1 LPKLSSTSSLA
12 YVGKTNMNSFGNDK
26 CPRFGTLCLVCL
38 ILASMAGCTKSTR
51 AAKPQP
57 MDVEVVE
64 VGQKDVP
71 IYSQWIGTL
80 DGFVNANV
88 RAQVTGYLLRQD

>member
-1 LPKLSSTSSLA
+1 MPKMRCTSSLA
-12 YVGKTNMNSFGNDK
+12 YERKTK
-26 CPRFGTLCLVCL
+26 CPQFSTLCLVCL

-88 RAQVTGYLLRQD
+88 KAQVTGYLLRQD

>member
-1 LPKLSSTSSLA
+1 MPKLSCTSSLA
-12 YVGKTNMNSFGNDK
+12 YEGKTNMNSFGNDK

-38 ILASMAGCTKSTR
+38 ILASMAGCTKSTL

-64 VGQKDVP
+64 MEQKDVP
-71 IYSQWIGTL
+71 IYGQWIGAL

-88 RAQVTGYLLRQD
+88 KAQVTGYLFRQD